1 MINDYKEDIISQSE
15 FEEYNKDYLYQLNN
29 LRIEKEELENERM
42 SKKNVD
48 WIQKVK
54 KLEKIDNVKRNIL
67 DEFVEKIYITEDKNI
82 KIEFKFKEE
91 FENILNFL
99 NEQKLINQ

>member
-1 MINDYKEDIISQSE
+1 MVNDYKEDIISQSE

-29 LRIEKEELENERM
+29 LRIEKEELENERI

-67 DEFVEKIYITEDKNI
+67 DEFVEKIYIAEDKNI

>member
-1 MINDYKEDIISQSE
+1 MINDYKEDIISQCE

-29 LRIEKEELENERM
+29 LRIEKEELENERI

>member
-15 FEEYNKDYLYQLNN
+15 FEECNKDYLYQLNN